1 MRRRTFAL
9 GIAVVCLTP
18 ESRGEA
24 QQPGTVPRIGILAAP
39 SRAVLSARLDAFRRG
54 LAGGGYI
61 EGKSILIEYRLAEGR
76 LDYLPALAA
85 DLLRLKVD
93 VIVSSGPE
101 ATRRAKTATAII
113 PIVMAQDPDPVGN
126 GFVAS
131 LARPGGNVTGLS
143 SLSTE
148 LTGKQLELLRAIVPK
163 LSDVAVIGQSTQP
176 GNARALSEVERTA
189 ELLGLRVQHLDVRSP
204 HDIEQAFGAAKS
216 GRAGAIFVLGGAV
229 AASHRAQI
237 AQLAARARLPAI
249 AQLGEFV
256 EDGGLVSYGV
266 SLVDL
271 WRRAATYIDRI
282 LRGARPADLPVE
294 QPTQFELIVNLKAAR
309 QIGLTVP
316 PDILARADRVIQ

>member
-9 GIAVVCLTP
+9 GAAVVFLAP

-24 QQPGTVPRIGILAAP
+24 PQPGAVTRIGVLAAP
-39 SRAVLSARLDAFRRG
+39 SRAVLSARLDAFRQG
-54 LAGGGYI
+54 LAELGYV

-76 LDYLPALAA
+76 LDRLPPFTAELQ
-85 DLLRLKVD
+85 RLKVD
-93 VIVSSGPE
+93 VIVTSGPE
-101 ATRRAKTATAII
+101 ATRQAKTAAGII

-176 GNARALSEVERTA
+176 GNARALSEVERA
-189 ELLGLRVQHLDVRSP
+189 AGLLGLRVQHLDVRSP
-204 HDIEQAFGAAKS
+204 QDIEQAFGAAKS

-237 AQLAARARLPAI
+237 AQLAARTRLPAI

-256 EDGGLVSYGV
+256 EDGGLVPCPESSTPG
-266 SLVDL
+266 
-271 WRRAATYIDRI
+271 
-282 LRGARPADLPVE
+282 
-294 QPTQFELIVNLKAAR
+294 
-309 QIGLTVP
+309 
-316 PDILARADRVIQ
+316 